1 MSWEAELSLGGEVH
15 PPRGNELEKWLIRTL
30 RAPSTSAAV
39 PALDFA
45 IKIQIFRGT
54 EGLNLGTQ
62 ELKLKVKWLYL
73 PTSKRFKNTKA
84 KNLMHS

>member
-15 PPRGNELEKWLIRTL
+15 RPRGNDELEKWLITTL

-45 IKIQIFRGT
+45 IKILIFRGT
-54 EGLNLGTQ
+54 EGSPLA
-62 ELKLKVKWLYL
+62 
-73 PTSKRFKNTKA
+73 PRS
-84 KNLMHS
+84 